1 MTQFCDIIVG
11 NLLLSSG
18 PSCAVSTLIPGIPN
32 QTVQTMKGTCYSSL
46 ICRQQVPRTCGGIAA
61 QNSTYFTN
69 PGFPSAYNNTN
80 TLDFMDFELMQPND
94 GNCDSDRRG
103 WGSGAYHSER
113 ANRGV
118 GAEAMEYSCVT
129 N

>member
-1 MTQFCDIIVG
+1 MLYHDLNGNSVSLNDLLVVG

-32 QTVQTMKGTCYSSL
+32 QTVHTMKGTCYSSL
-46 ICRQQVPRTCGGIAA
+46 ICRQQGGVPIGRCGVSNVCCVFPRSCGGIAA

-80 TLDFMDFELMQPND
+80 T
-94 GNCDSDRRG
+94 C
-103 WGSGAYHSER
+103 
-113 ANRGV
+113 
-118 GAEAMEYSCVT
+118 
-129 N
+129 